1 MTNRMPE
8 LLCPAGNLESLEA
21 ALHFGA
27 DAVYGGMR
35 QFGLRAFAGNF
46 DEEALTQ
53 AVEKMHGAG
62 KKFYLTMNIFPF
74 DDQLDDFIAAAKA
87 ARDIGVDAAIVSDL
101 GAIAALRR
109 EVPDLP
115 LHVSTQASTVNA
127 EAVRVYRDMGCER
140 VILARETSIARAKE
154 IIRRVP
160 EMEIETFVH
169 GASCM
174 AYSGRCLLSAAMAG
188 RSGNQGECAQPCR
201 WHYSVVEEKRPGEY
215 MPVCETK
222 GTYIFSAHDLNL
234 MPLLPELV
242 DAGIK
247 SLKIEGRMKT
257 AYYVATVTA
266 AYRRA
271 LDLLADGGDFAAAL
285 PGLMAELSCASHRD
299 SDTGFALGK
308 PANPGGADGF
318 HQEREYLAHVVEG
331 SRRWARHTLSAQKSL
346 QGGRD
351 NRTADAIG
359 RARLRGDAVPARK
372 DGRNR
377 RYAGHRRRNHPH
389 GCPLRDRNG
398 RLPPR
403 RNAESPKVS
412 AFPETRKQ
420 VNKSRTKA
428 KLKNAVKLGNNSR
441 SFLQ

>member
-27 DAVYGGMR
+27 DAVYGGMK

-74 DDQLDDFIAAAKA
+74 DDQLDDFVAAAKA

-109 EVPDLP
+109 EVPELP

-215 MPVCETK
+215 MPVCEDEN

-285 PGLMAELSCASHRD
+285 PSLMAELSCASHRD

-308 PANPGGADGF
+308 PANPGGA
-318 HQEREYLAHVVEG
+318 EG
-331 SRRWARHTLSAQKSL
+331 SRDGRGTRFLLKNRFKAGETIELLTPSGVHAFEATPFLREKTGEIVDTLGI
-346 QGGRD
+346 GGEIIRMD
-351 NRTADAIG
+351 VPFATETGDF
-359 RARLRGDAVPARK
+359 LRGET
-372 DGRNR
+372 
-377 RYAGHRRRNHPH
+377 RNH
-389 GCPLRDRNG
+389 
-398 RLPPR
+398 
-403 RNAESPKVS
+403 
-412 AFPETRKQ
+412 RK
-420 VNKSRTKA
+420 
-428 KLKNAVKLGNNSR
+428 
-441 SFLQ
+441 